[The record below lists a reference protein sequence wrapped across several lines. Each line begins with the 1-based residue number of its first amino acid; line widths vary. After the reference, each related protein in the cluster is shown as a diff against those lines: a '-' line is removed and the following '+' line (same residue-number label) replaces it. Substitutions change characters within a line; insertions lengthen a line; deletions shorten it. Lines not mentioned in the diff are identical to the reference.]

1 MSRSDDLLQRIARVA
16 QARDLSFVELV
27 ELAELDPGTAFRGA
41 TLRGSMRDQDLRGF
55 DFTDAEFLQ
64 CDLSGADLWWTEGI
78 TPEMLDGAIT
88 DAATRRPR
96 SLFWSYN
103 KPPEWADRWG
113 IDRYGPWVSIA
124 VAGDDGTKVEQRLRW
139 CPPGHF
145 LMGSPPEESGRYHNE
160 GPQHEVTLSAIPSFF
175 LL

>member
-1 MSRSDDLLQRIARVA
+1 MSFTGDHLRRIARVA

-27 ELAELDPGTAFRGA
+27 GLAELDPATAFRGA
-41 TLRGSMRDQDLRGF
+41 TLRGSMRGQDLRGF
-55 DFTDAEFLQ
+55 DFTGAEFLG

-78 TPEMLDGAIT
+78 TPEMLGGAIT

-96 SLFWSYN
+96 ALFWSYSM
-103 KPPEWADRWG
+103 PPEWADQWG